1 MQFHPQNDLLLIAKW
16 LHDYKSLREK
26 KRKITFGQI
35 SAALTI
41 VYGSSQV
48 SAVTEMVQHSTQL
61 CQFATNFPDPSLK
74 QRNIGMR
81 TRAQRPRMDLMKKSL
96 PRPKTTTAWKLTPHR
111 SKISKN
117 WNPSHCRECVRIL
130 YLQVQVYPGELW
142 GLKTAGAHSAR
153 SLKISRCKRWCLKD
167 LRVHAAAAPVLMHS
181 LIVPIYRTKK

>member
-81 TRAQRPRMDLMKKSL
+81 TRDIQSNLDDWIFMTPLNFYDTVCVNSGCFRWPMAEIIKYLSSISFLFNDEFL
-96 PRPKTTTAWKLTPHR
+96 LT
-111 SKISKN
+111 
-117 WNPSHCRECVRIL
+117 
-130 YLQVQVYPGELW
+130 
-142 GLKTAGAHSAR
+142 
-153 SLKISRCKRWCLKD
+153 ISRPFFCFEGFFFVTFTINIFQFIFWLECRIRNW
-167 LRVHAAAAPVLMHS
+167 RFAGSFH
-181 LIVPIYRTKK
+181 